1 MKRNLSDT
9 ELQTIKARLDRCLI
23 AYKEIYDELL
33 DHYISTLEKVSA
45 EDFLKVK
52 EELDD
57 VFSWS
62 VIKGMEK
69 ALEKSA
75 WKEFLRTARSS
86 YKIWTLGWKKIA
98 LLLILGLLVVPVFQ
112 FTGPEGTYIV
122 SVFVLF
128 SLVGFSIY
136 FNKTKYG
143 LSWSLAPSVHKPRH
157 VLAHQFFGS
166 HLFIFGITN
175 LFAQLL
181 PLLLENTSY
190 AYMTPYFLLSMS
202 MILLAFCWVIF
213 NAINLKTLKLIKP

>member
-1 MKRNLSDT
+1 MRTLSET
-9 ELQTIKARLDRCLI
+9 EIQTIKTRLDRCLI
-23 AYKEIYDELL
+23 AYQEIYDELL
-33 DHYISTLEKVSA
+33 DHYITALEQLPEEA
-45 EDFLKVK
+45 FLQKK

-57 VFSWS
+57 TFSWS

-75 WKEFLRTARSS
+75 WKEFLRTACSS

-98 LLLILGLLVVPVFQ
+98 LLLIIGLLAVPIFQ
-112 FTGPEGTYIV
+112 FTGPEGTYVV
-122 SVFVLF
+122 SAFVLF

-143 LSWSLAPSVHKPRH
+143 FSWSLDPSVHKPRY

-181 PLLLENTSY
+181 PKLLENTSY
-190 AYMTPYFLLSMS
+190 AYITPYLLLSLS